1 MSALR
6 VISFVI
12 LAAILAAAIG
22 AWRWG
27 FPLRAQTSAGVDA
40 LQKAKVLERL
50 IERTSSRSRTGAAPG
65 FVLDPA
71 WPKVLPHNWVMGD
84 VGGIHVDSHDRI
96 WVYHRPRALTTTD
109 SGAQGVGGK
118 NAKGQSVSPLGFPR
132 DERRAWCC
140 VPAPSVLQF
149 DKDGNLL
156 QAWGGPADPGFL
168 ETKCRVADGCY
179 WPGREHGIFV
189 DHNDF
194 VWVAG
199 NGEID
204 RGTNSGEYP
213 WAANFGGDDSQ
224 ILKFKPD
231 GTFIFAI
238 GRHGVRKPNSNDTN
252 GGTNGTPQ
260 PYLPADFTVDPET
273 NVLYVADGYGNRRV
287 LMVDAATGNYIG
299 HFGAYGQNPVIGE
312 STDPAYGGAWVA
324 DFKRGQLKPKFFR
337 SPLHGVK
344 MSRDG
349 LLYVADRGNN
359 RVQVFRTAEVGKPCA
374 NPDGDTGKC
383 GFVREILVAPQT
395 IGGTS
400 GSIALSRDPKET
412 CLYVADLTNFTVYV
426 LNRDNLTELGR
437 FGTGGRQA
445 GTFHWPHTL
454 SVDSEGNIY
463 VGEVDGAGRVQKF
476 LTYGGGS
483 CSGTGNPKIGEYL
496 E

>member
-1 MSALR
+1 MSTLR
-6 VISFVI
+6 AISFVI

-22 AWRWG
+22 AWRSG

-50 IERTSSRSRTGAAPG
+50 IERTASRSRTGAAPG

-199 NGEID
+199 NG
-204 RGTNSGEYP
+204 
-213 WAANFGGDDSQ
+213 
-224 ILKFKPD
+224 
-231 GTFIFAI
+231 
-238 GRHGVRKPNSNDTN
+238 
-252 GGTNGTPQ
+252 
-260 PYLPADFTVDPET
+260 
-273 NVLYVADGYGNRRV
+273 
-287 LMVDAATGNYIG
+287 
-299 HFGAYGQNPVIGE
+299 
-312 STDPAYGGAWVA
+312 
-324 DFKRGQLKPKFFR
+324 
-337 SPLHGVK
+337 
-344 MSRDG
+344 
-349 LLYVADRGNN
+349 
-359 RVQVFRTAEVGKPCA
+359 
-374 NPDGDTGKC
+374 
-383 GFVREILVAPQT
+383 
-395 IGGTS
+395 
-400 GSIALSRDPKET
+400 
-412 CLYVADLTNFTVYV
+412 
-426 LNRDNLTELGR
+426 
-437 FGTGGRQA
+437 
-445 GTFHWPHTL
+445 
-454 SVDSEGNIY
+454 
-463 VGEVDGAGRVQKF
+463 
-476 LTYGGGS
+476 
-483 CSGTGNPKIGEYL
+483 
-496 E
+496 